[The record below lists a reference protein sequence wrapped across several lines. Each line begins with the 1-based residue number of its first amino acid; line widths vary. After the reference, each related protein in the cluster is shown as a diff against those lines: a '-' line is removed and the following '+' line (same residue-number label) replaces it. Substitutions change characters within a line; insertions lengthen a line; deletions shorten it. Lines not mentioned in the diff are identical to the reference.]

1 MALTVEELQI
11 VLSCDATTAQAV
23 LEKMDATVK
32 AYTQKF
38 QKYFNTMGGKG
49 GGSRQKRYR
58 HQQQK
63 QHRRQ
68 EITFLFHSVSFL
80 IHHLITFRHKYKINF
95 ATKRNI
101 YCTLLQNY
109 FQFCAVWQ
117 QRS

>member
-1 MALTVEELQI
+1 MVSGTLLYVFNLHLAFPLATSATKTVAESSVQMHYAYI
-11 VLSCDATTAQAV
+11 GRFATYGADYSN
-23 LEKMDATVK
+23 L
-32 AYTQKF
+32 
-38 QKYFNTMGGKG
+38 
-49 GGSRQKRYR
+49 
-58 HQQQK
+58 
-63 QHRRQ
+63 
-68 EITFLFHSVSFL
+68 SVSFL